1 MDPTIEPRRVLLER
15 AVHEWGKPSQV
26 FMVMEEAGE
35 LLTALA
41 RWTRGR
47 STEAELITEIADL
60 RIMLAQVEVMAGL
73 DGDAVEAEVA
83 RKLARLSSRLQEYGQ
98 NRRSDTETAPDMAGT
113 AADDSGAP
121 GAQQ

>member
-15 AVHEWGKPSQV
+15 VVAAWGKPAQV

-35 LLTALA
+35 LLTAVA

-47 STEAELITEIADL
+47 GTEAELITEIADL

-73 DGDAVEAEVA
+73 NGDAVEAEVA
-83 RKLARLSSRLQEYGQ
+83 QKLARLASRLK
-98 NRRSDTETAPDMAGT
+98 
-113 AADDSGAP
+113 ADSQKHVEEG
-121 GAQQ
+121 